1 MLKAHIFGKRLVGGV
16 AKESRDIIEA
26 VVKLA
31 ADGVLQ
37 PVIDKCYP
45 FGQIIAA
52 HRHVDTG
59 HKKGNVVVLVYQE
72 PPTNVRSDFWDRY
85 L

>member
-31 ADGVLQ
+31 VDGVLQ

-45 FGQIIAA
+45 FGQMIAA

-59 HKKGNVVVLVYQE
+59 HKKGNIVVLIYQE
-72 PPTNVRSDFWDRY
+72 PAADVRSDF
-85 L
+85 